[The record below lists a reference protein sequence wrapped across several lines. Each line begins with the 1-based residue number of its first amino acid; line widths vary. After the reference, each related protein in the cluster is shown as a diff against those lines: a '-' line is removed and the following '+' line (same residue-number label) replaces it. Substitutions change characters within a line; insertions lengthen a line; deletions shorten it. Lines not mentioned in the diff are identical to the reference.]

1 MKSFS
6 VKKGYA
12 GRELIAYLLLCDAIM
27 FILFN
32 IIEGYI
38 ETRFIG
44 LVMFFFTIWC
54 LYYIVLNYTI
64 EYHVTEDE
72 FIINLFWGLKKI
84 KLNFSEINGLLLKE
98 GYIDGFKM
106 YGIGKNKYAFGKMVV
121 KGVGSTRAFVTHPK
135 KIIYLHTEGDSYAI
149 SPNDIDAVLEVLFNK
164 NIPIKEFETKIN
176 IQRDLFKNKKF
187 VSLVIITFIIISCII
202 IVPFILYIF
211 NQLPGK
217 MPLIFDATFKAVM
230 FGTGKE
236 FAIKQMILGIGL
248 IIIFICIY
256 YTSYFIAKYDV
267 KIAIRYIY
275 IPFIISL
282 LMLFIQIQILINYLP
297 LN

>member
-12 GRELIAYLLLCDAIM
+12 GRELIVYLLLCDTIM
-27 FILFN
+27 FILLN

-38 ETRFIG
+38 ETRIIG

-54 LYYIVLNYTI
+54 FYYIMLNYSITYQI
-64 EYHVTEDE
+64 SDDK
-72 FIINLFWGLKKI
+72 FIINAFGGLKKI
-84 KLNFSEINGLLLKE
+84 KLNFSDINGFVLRE
-98 GYIDGFKM
+98 EYIDGFKM
-106 YGIGKNKYAFGKMVV
+106 YGVGKNRYAFGKMVV
-121 KGVGSTRAFVTHPK
+121 KGVGATRAFVTNPK
-135 KIIYLHTEGDSYAI
+135 KIIYLHTEGDSYAV
-149 SPNDIDAVLEVLFNK
+149 SPSDIDGMLEVLFSE

-187 VSLVIITFIIISCII
+187 LSLVIITFVIISFII
-202 IVPFILYIF
+202 IVPFILYLF
-211 NQLPGK
+211 NCLPGK
-217 MPLIFDATFKAVM
+217 MPLIFDTTFSAVV

-236 FAIKQMILGIGL
+236 FAIKQMVTGIGI

-282 LMLFIQIQILINYLP
+282 LMAFIQMQILINYL
-297 LN
+297 